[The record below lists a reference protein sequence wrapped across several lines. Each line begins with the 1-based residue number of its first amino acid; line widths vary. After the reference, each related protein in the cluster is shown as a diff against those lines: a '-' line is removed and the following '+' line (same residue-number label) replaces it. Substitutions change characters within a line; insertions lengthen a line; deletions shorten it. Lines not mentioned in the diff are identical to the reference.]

1 MALYIYHSKMQGST
15 KSPDN

>member
-1 MALYIYHSKMQGST
+1 MELYIYHSKMQGST